1 MPPRKKNTSTVF
13 GRRLRQ
19 IRKLRELSQYRLGVL
34 AGLEESSSSAR
45 ISRYETGIYEPT
57 FQFAEALAEILAV
70 SPAYLFCP
78 DDQLAE
84 LILVFSTLTVGK
96 RNALMKTAKEL
107 TEDN

>member
-1 MPPRKKNTSTVF
+1 M
-13 GRRLRQ
+13 RLRQ
-19 IRKLRELSQYRLGVL
+19 LRKLRELPQYKLGVL

-57 FQFAEALAEILAV
+57 LQFAEALAEILGV

-84 LILVFSTLTVGK
+84 LILVFSTLSVGN
-96 RNALMKTAKEL
+96 RSALLKAAQGL
-107 TEDN
+107 TNDS